1 MLQPGLLYHN
11 YQPAIIAIT
20 IIQKPILTYQN
31 IINSRIRSWGMVKRS
46 GLALFL
52 YLKAIEVY
60 TTDFLKLIFMYYKS
74 SYGGNEHS
82 RVLVKPWLLNPYL
95 SLKEKRYKFGINFK
109 SHPTY

>member
-20 IIQKPILTYQN
+20 IIQKPILTYP
-31 IINSRIRSWGMVKRS
+31 SRIRSWGMVKRS

-82 RVLVKPWLLNPYL
+82 RVLVKPYIQNHMT
-95 SLKEKRYKFGINFK
+95 S
-109 SHPTY
+109 